1 MEMLTAFAFITLVSL
16 GMTAVGT
23 WLALD
28 EQA

>member
-1 MEMLTAFAFITLVSL
+1 MEMLITVALMTIVSL